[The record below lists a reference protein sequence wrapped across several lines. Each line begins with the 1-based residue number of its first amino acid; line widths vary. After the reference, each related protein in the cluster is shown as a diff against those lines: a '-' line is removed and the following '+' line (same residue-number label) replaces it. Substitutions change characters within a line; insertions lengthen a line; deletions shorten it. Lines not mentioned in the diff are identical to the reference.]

1 MLFVLALADSG
12 DDTMSSEA
20 LSEKI
25 DRYGQMIL
33 RTAYMYLRDR
43 QRAEDV
49 CQEVFLRLFR
59 DNRSFDSE
67 EHEKAFIL
75 RVTINLCKDQLK
87 SFWNKRIVL
96 DDTKEPKPIGD
107 VADEVAKEEA
117 RRALYESV
125 LALPE
130 AFKDVVLLYYYEGY
144 NTREISETLG
154 IPDATVRSRLKRA
167 RERLLHALNGKGGIG
182 LA

>member
-1 MLFVLALADSG
+1 MLFVLALDEFC
-12 DDTMSSEA
+12 DDTMSPET
-20 LSEKI
+20 LSAII

-43 QRAEDV
+43 QKAEDV
-49 CQEVFLRLFR
+49 CQEVFLRVFR
-59 DNRSFDSE
+59 DNRAFDSE
-67 EHEKAFIL
+67 EHEKAFLL

-96 DDTKEPKPIGD
+96 DDTKEPVPEGD
-107 VADEVAKEEA
+107 IADKVASDEA

-144 NTREISETLG
+144 NTREISETLK

-167 RERLLHALNGKGGIG
+167 RERLLTNMKGG
-182 LA
+182 AHRA